1 MTRASPACNVYAV
14 TGPNA
19 AKLWNSPTCCPYQI
33 WKSGRFGN
41 FSVRKI
47 CLPPKLGYRTCLN
60 CIRITWVCLKLRGND
75 FQGLFLCFFVAFL
88 VETWRRSCVSSH
100 RSFVTSTTPTTEP
113 NQVHEPTHN
122 KPRRSHIRGGFARRE
137 EEEGRTETRTE
148 ITARRDV
155 PPQAKRPAAGESQGG
170 AGRAGAPL
178 AFTVR

>member
-1 MTRASPACNVYAV
+1 MDVWFNIVRIYTLLSMQWSCISFR
-14 TGPNA
+14 
-19 AKLWNSPTCCPYQI
+19 
-33 WKSGRFGN
+33 GRVGLRRWIKAPI
-41 FSVRKI
+41 SQGAWVRI
-47 CLPPKLGYRTCLN
+47 PPGTYFFCS
-60 CIRITWVCLKLRGND
+60 
-75 FQGLFLCFFVAFL
+75 FVAFL

-148 ITARRDV
+148 RTARRDV